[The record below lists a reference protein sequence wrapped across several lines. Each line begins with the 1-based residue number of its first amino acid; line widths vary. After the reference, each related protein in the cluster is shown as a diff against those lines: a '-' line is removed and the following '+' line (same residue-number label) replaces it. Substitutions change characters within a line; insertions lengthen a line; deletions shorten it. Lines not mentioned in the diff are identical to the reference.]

1 MQTTR
6 RVLVNAVT
14 RWLATLIQGALGV
27 FLVRF
32 LLAQLGQ
39 EGYGLT
45 ALMAA
50 VVSFAMI
57 ADLGLGGAL
66 ARHLAAQLATGDQ
79 ARFDELASTAL
90 AFYLAVGS
98 TLALLC
104 AMFAHPITRALNV
117 PPALMSAGVFL
128 VRWYAAPA
136 ILLAF
141 VSPVYL
147 GIVTSANRFDLA
159 NWIAIG
165 TSIFRT
171 ASLFAILSLTT
182 AGLYGWAAGT
192 LFSQGLTLALTAW
205 AAYRVHP
212 GVQVRVRC
220 ARPSSLATLFSTGA
234 YLFALHLA
242 NLLSV
247 NADPLILTTFI
258 GPSAV
263 ALYTPAVT
271 LTAAVRPLVNT
282 LADQLHPLTTSYYER
297 GNKQNLQVVLVRGT
311 KYTFLLGVG
320 ACVMLGVFAEPIMRL
335 WLESFLGTQYLV
347 TAQVLVFWAA
357 IDLLSYASGSQWAVL
372 LGMNRL
378 RFLVLTQLPFAVLN
392 VIASAALV
400 RFTGLG
406 VLGVVIPTLVIGAI
420 RRPIIIVHAARLC
433 GVPVGHYLREAYL
446 RPTVVLAL
454 LTGAAVSVR
463 LLAKP
468 SSLLPLLAWGS
479 GLGLLFAA
487 LFWWVGLHKPE
498 RATLRGVL
506 KRHS

>member
-1 MQTTR
+1 M
-6 RVLVNAVT
+6 
-14 RWLATLIQGALGV
+14 ATLTQGVLGV

-32 LLAQLGQ
+32 LLSQLGQ
-39 EGYGLT
+39 EGYGVT
-45 ALMAA
+45 ALMAT
-50 VVSFAMI
+50 VVSFAMV

-90 AFYLAVGS
+90 AFYLTVGS
-98 TLALLC
+98 ALALLC
-104 AMFAHPITRALNV
+104 AMFAHPIARALNV
-117 PPALMSAGVFL
+117 PTALMPAGVFL

-136 ILLAF
+136 ILLSF

-147 GIVTSANRFDLA
+147 GIVTSANRFDLT
-159 NWIAIG
+159 NSIAIG
-165 TSIFRT
+165 TSILRT
-171 ASLFAILSLTT
+171 VSLFAILGLTT

-192 LFSQGLTLALTAW
+192 LFSQGLTLGLTAW
-205 AAYRVHP
+205 AAYRAHP
-212 GVQVRVRC
+212 GVQVRLRY
-220 ARPSSLATLFSTGA
+220 ARPSALATLFSTGA
-234 YLFALHLA
+234 YLFALQLT

-247 NADPLILTTFI
+247 NADPLILTTFL

-297 GNKQNLQVVLVRGT
+297 GNRQNLQVVLVRGT

-335 WLESFLGTQYLV
+335 WLESSLGTQYVV
-347 TAQVLVFWAA
+347 TAQVLVFWAV

-433 GVPVGHYLREAYL
+433 DIPVRDYVRQAYL

-454 LTGAAVSVR
+454 LTSAALGVRAFARPESVGA
-463 LLAKP
+463 LAI
-468 SSLLPLLAWGS
+468 WGVA
-479 GLGLLFAA
+479 LGVLFAILCWLIGFDRTDRGA
-487 LFWWVGLHKPE
+487 LRNLFAL
-498 RATLRGVL
+498 GV
-506 KRHS
+506 KR